1 MRLNKF
7 LKNEVKSGMVFLAAG
22 GYDYIFMYNKRE
34 KIWNCSIYDS
44 KKAEIAHFFDE
55 VIDPIKEVTYK
66 NDSEVIEVIKSL

>member
-7 LKNEVKSGMVFLAAG
+7 IKNDIKSRMIFLMAG
-22 GYDYIFMYNKRE
+22 GYDYIFIYNKCE

-44 KKAEIAHFFDE
+44 KKAEKAHFFDE
-55 VIDPIKEVTYK
+55 EIDPIKKVTYK